1 MSTYKREGGKMEP
14 RSHMFPLSY
23 AQMSM
28 VYQQVFT
35 TESLV
40 NQVCFR
46 LVFSG
51 HIDSK
56 LFNQALAIVSDHNE
70 ALRTIYLYES
80 PGKTYQKVMP
90 SRLIPLIPAK
100 FDMVH
105 PPYRSLLKE
114 LDISSCP
121 MKLYFGII
129 EDKTILLYC
138 WHHILMDGWSNLIF
152 LNELFQV
159 YQSLAARQQVALPPR
174 SYYSDFIGYLQKKS
188 VKRKNQAYWSEYLT
202 NGPIASHQE
211 EFIGN
216 VGFVSMEYPCE
227 EMDNAKLNVTASA
240 IYYAAW
246 ALLLSFVEK
255 TNYVCFGATFSGR
268 NIPVKNIRTTIG
280 MFINTLPICCRLSPD
295 MYVTDFVTGIMMDIL
310 NHAEHEHISST
321 DIRRLMGR
329 YDTAPLY
336 RSIVV
341 VENYPTGLQFPE
353 GMEFKGYDIRECAA
367 VSIVLGIVP
376 IQNKLVIQYNRDEF
390 EEADVHQ
397 LLSAYK
403 KLIDSMIANPHV
415 RIGYISM

>member
-1 MSTYKREGGKMEP
+1 MDPKP
-14 RSHMFPLSY
+14 HVFPLSY

-35 TESLV
+35 TGSQV

-51 HIDSK
+51 HMDLK
-56 LFNQALAIVSDHNE
+56 LFDRALTIVSDHNE

-80 PGKTYQKVMP
+80 PGKACQKIMP
-90 SRLIPLIPAK
+90 GRLIPLIPAQ
-100 FDMVH
+100 FDMSH
-105 PPYRSLLKE
+105 PPHRSLLKE
-114 LDISSCP
+114 LDISRRP
-121 MKLYFGII
+121 MKLYFNIT

-159 YQSLAARQQVALPPR
+159 YQSLAARQQVTLPPK

-188 VKRKNQAYWSEYLT
+188 VKRTNLAYWSEYLS
-202 NGPIASHQE
+202 NGPTVPIQE
-211 EFIGN
+211 EFTGQ
-216 VGFVSMEYPCE
+216 VGFVSMDYPCQAIG
-227 EMDNAKLNVTASA
+227 NAKLNVTASA

-246 ALLLSFVEK
+246 ALLLSFVHK
-255 TNYVCFGATFSGR
+255 TNHVCFGVTFSGR
-268 NIPVKNIRTTIG
+268 NIPVKNVQTTIG
-280 MFINTLPICCRLSPD
+280 MFINTLPLCCRLSPD
-295 MYVTDFVTGIMMDIL
+295 MSVIDFVTGIMRDIL

-329 YDTAPLY
+329 YDTEPLY
-336 RSIVV
+336 GSTVV
-341 VENYPTGLQFPE
+341 IENYPTGLQVPD
-353 GMEFKGYDIRECAA
+353 GLTLMGYDIHECAA

-376 IQNKLVIQYNRDEF
+376 IHNKLVIQYNRGEF
-390 EEADVHQ
+390 EETDVNQ

-403 KLIDSMIANPHV
+403 KLIDWMIENPHIP
-415 RIGYISM
+415 IGSVSM